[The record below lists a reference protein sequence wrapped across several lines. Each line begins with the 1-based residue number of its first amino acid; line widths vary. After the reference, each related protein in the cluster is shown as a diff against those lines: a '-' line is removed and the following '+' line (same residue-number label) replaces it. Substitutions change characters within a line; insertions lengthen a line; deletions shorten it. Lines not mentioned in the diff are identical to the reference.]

1 MELLESYEKRKEEIK
16 NRLKD
21 FSAVMEKTDE
31 EIFEELVF
39 CLLTPQ
45 SKARIC
51 YSTVK
56 KLKEKGLLFSGDEQ
70 SIRTWMAGVRFPNEK
85 TKHVVAARDVFMNG
99 SVVKIKEKLKLID
112 DSRELR
118 EWLVKNVNGLG
129 YKEASHFL
137 RNIGIGF
144 DLAILDRHI
153 IKNLKEHG
161 VIEEVPKSLT
171 PKKYIEFEKKM
182 KEFSERIGIPMAEL
196 DLLFWSMETGEIFK

>member
-1 MELLESYEKRKEEIK
+1 MELLELYEERKEKIK

-21 FSAVMEKTDE
+21 FSAVMEKSDE
-31 EIFEELVF
+31 DIFEELVF

-51 YSTVK
+51 DSAVK
-56 KLKEKGLLFSGDEQ
+56 KLKEKGLLFSGDVQ

-85 TKHVVAARDVFMNG
+85 TKHVVAARDIFMNG
-99 SVVKIKEKLKLID
+99 SDVKIKERLSGN
-112 DSRELR
+112 SRELR

-129 YKEASHFL
+129 YKESSHFL

-153 IKNLKEHG
+153 MKNLKEHG
-161 VIEEVPKSLT
+161 VIEEVPKALT
-171 PKKYIEFEKKM
+171 PKKYLELEKKM
-182 KEFSERIGIPMAEL
+182 KEFSERVGIPMAEL
-196 DLLFWSMETGEIFK
+196 DLLFWSMETGEVFK